1 MVPNLEN
8 HKYETTIDA
17 STIQCKKIRSD
28 PAASDQSIV
37 HLRSSR
43 VKCIFI
49 HSFIFSVFF
58 EFLNF
63 SSFHPLWVFSQV
75 FLQVS
80 PNISKSF
87 SKYSKLFRRFFLRCG
102 NSVDFLYGGLIVR
115 VSSCLSAFR
124 SFALHTF
131 FFKSRDSI

>member
-8 HKYETTIDA
+8 HKYKTTIDA
-17 STIQCKKIRSD
+17 STIQCKKTGQTLT
-28 PAASDQSIV
+28 ASDQSLD

-58 EFLNF
+58 EFFNF
-63 SSFHPLWVFSQV
+63 SLFHPLWVFSHV
-75 FLQVS
+75 FLQIS
-80 PNISKSF
+80 RSLFPSIPNYFEVFF
-87 SKYSKLFRRFFLRCG
+87 SGFRCG

-131 FFKSRDSI
+131 FKSRDSI